1 MSSSNVLIYGETALG
16 EVKTIKCSDTGNL
29 VVSNSTA
36 ETSLIETNYFT
47 GNLVAGTTLGTID
60 LGTRNTIQFGGK
72 TDTETFAFIMEYSN
86 DEINWNTDGYL
97 PEITPVLTN
106 FRFNI
111 TRTNVCMR
119 YMRLSCVS
127 DGNNVLIQYTATKDH

>member
-1 MSSSNVLIYGETALG
+1 MSASNVLIYGENALG
-16 EVKTIKCSDTGNL
+16 EVKTIKCSDDGNL
-29 VVSNSTA
+29 IISNSTA

-47 GNLVAGTTLGTID
+47 GNLVAGTNLGTID
-60 LGTRNTIQFGGK
+60 LGTRNIIQFGGK

-127 DGNNVLIQYTATKDH
+127 DGDNVLIQYSATKDL